1 MNKKTDKASTPQRI
15 LDSAEALFAESG
27 YDGVSLRM
35 ITKLAGVELALPNYH
50 FGSKLGLFRAVIQR
64 RSVILNNER
73 MEALNALSDKAEIED
88 LIEAFIGPFLRRSL
102 FGGEGWRDYARV
114 VAQIANSPRW
124 TSEIM
129 SAEFDPVAIEFI
141 RRIRVRFPVA
151 KTEDVYWSFHFLL
164 GAMTM
169 TFAQTGRIDLLS
181 GDICHGSD
189 LSEIH
194 LRMVPFLSAGF
205 CRLCKGST

>member
-1 MNKKTDKASTPQRI
+1 
-15 LDSAEALFAESG
+15 
-27 YDGVSLRM
+27 
-35 ITKLAGVELALPNYH
+35 
-50 FGSKLGLFRAVIQR
+50 
-64 RSVILNNER
+64 
-73 MEALNALSDKAEIED
+73 
-88 LIEAFIGPFLRRSL
+88 
-102 FGGEGWRDYARV
+102 
-114 VAQIANSPRW
+114 
-124 TSEIM
+124 M

-141 RRIRVRFPVA
+141 RRVRVRFPVA

-181 GDICHGSD
+181 GDTCHGSD

>member
-1 MNKKTDKASTPQRI
+1 MNKKTDKTSTPQRI

-73 MEALNALSDKAEIED
+73 MEALNALSDRAEIED

-141 RRIRVRFPVA
+141 RRVRVRFHVA

-181 GDICHGSD
+181 GDTCRGSD

-205 CRLCKGST
+205 SRLCKGST

>member
-1 MNKKTDKASTPQRI
+1 
-15 LDSAEALFAESG
+15 
-27 YDGVSLRM
+27 
-35 ITKLAGVELALPNYH
+35 
-50 FGSKLGLFRAVIQR
+50 
-64 RSVILNNER
+64 
-73 MEALNALSDKAEIED
+73 MEALNALSDRAEIED

-141 RRIRVRFPVA
+141 RRVRVRFPVA

-169 TFAQTGRIDLLS
+169 TF
-181 GDICHGSD
+181 HGSD